1 MTTKHP
7 FDRLARPYRWLEA
20 ISFGPLLHWCR
31 TVHLPNLAEC
41 QSALVVGDGD
51 GRFLAALLAS
61 NTTIRVQA
69 IDISPKM
76 TELAKQRTAFA
87 ADRVTFNIG
96 DVRQIKIPAGG
107 YDLIV
112 TNFLLDC
119 FPLDQLRMVTDR
131 LARVLEKNGRW
142 LVGDFAK
149 PTRPLTALIAKI
161 GMAAMYFVFRCV
173 ARIPA
178 RQLTDPTELLQAHG
192 LQKMHQASRLDG
204 WLVSRVWQRVSSV
217 S

>member
-1 MTTKHP
+1 M
-7 FDRLARPYRWLEA
+7 EA

-31 TVHLPNLAEC
+31 TVHLPCLVEC
-41 QSALVVGDGD
+41 KHALVVGDGD

-61 NTTIRVQA
+61 NPTIRVQA

-87 ADRVTFNIG
+87 ADRVTFTIG
-96 DVRQIKIPAGG
+96 DVLDIPLPAGG

-119 FPLDQLRMVTDR
+119 FPLDQLRTVIDR
-131 LARVLEKNGRW
+131 LAGVLDQNGRW

-149 PTRPLTALIAKI
+149 PTRPLTALIAKF
-161 GMAAMYFVFRCV
+161 GMAVMYFVFRCV

-178 RQLTDPTELLQAHG
+178 RHLVDPTELLQAHG
-192 LQKMHQASRLDG
+192 LSRTAKASRLDG
-204 WLVSRVWQRVSSV
+204 WLVSTVWQRCSSV